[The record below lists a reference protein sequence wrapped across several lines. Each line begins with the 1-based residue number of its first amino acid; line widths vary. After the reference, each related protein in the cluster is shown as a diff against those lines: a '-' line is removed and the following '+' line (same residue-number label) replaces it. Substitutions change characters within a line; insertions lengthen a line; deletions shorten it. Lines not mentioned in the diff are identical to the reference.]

1 MLSSLATTSITV
13 AKLLTIMMLH
23 LISTELAAWSVRVD
37 LTCSWLM
44 ARIQAHH
51 TPLHH
56 LSTWLVLLLIVLRI
70 HLERMAAHV
79 RLLSHLLLRVLE
91 VAVVVVRRVLLL
103 VLLAVEEQVP
113 AAHHLWSQR
122 MIKRAVMMADLAAS
136 WVITARHPVGVVVL
150 NGI

>member
-23 LISTELAAWSVRVD
+23 LISTELAAWSIRVD

-79 RLLSHLLLRVLE
+79 RLLSHLLLLVLE
-91 VAVVVVRRVLLL
+91 VAVVVVRWVLLL
-103 VLLAVEEQVP
+103 GNGYSMHQSFSDLIQLLTSDYIRLLNEPYLNRVNFREQN
-113 AAHHLWSQR
+113 LS
-122 MIKRAVMMADLAAS
+122 
-136 WVITARHPVGVVVL
+136 
-150 NGI
+150 